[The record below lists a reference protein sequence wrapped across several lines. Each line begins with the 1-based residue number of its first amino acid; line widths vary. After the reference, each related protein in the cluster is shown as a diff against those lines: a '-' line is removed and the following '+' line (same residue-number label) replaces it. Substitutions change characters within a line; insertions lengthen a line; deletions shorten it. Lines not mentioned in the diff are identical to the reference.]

1 MSYRRIRPPQTPFV
15 LAVEVS
21 GLGWIVVSALIANS
35 FLAAVLVVLSIT
47 LGVKVL
53 VSPARSRWLAGAS
66 TMDTMV
72 GGTLGGFLGG
82 ITTAIVGIHGSH
94 TAMALMTASMAGM
107 VGGVFGGR

>member
-1 MSYRRIRPPQTPFV
+1 MSYRRIRPSQTPFV

-53 VSPARSRWLAGAS
+53 VSRPWIPWWAARWEGLS
-66 TMDTMV
+66 
-72 GGTLGGFLGG
+72 GGSLRRL
-82 ITTAIVGIHGSH
+82 
-94 TAMALMTASMAGM
+94 
-107 VGGVFGGR
+107 